1 MLFHVVKASNWEKYK
16 QSGIYFPETFDIENF
31 IHLSEASQVKGV
43 LERYYKN
50 QDNLL
55 ILCIEKEKLTSELIY
70 EKATNDEYFPHLYGG
85 LNINAVSKIITG
97 PYQNLLETDL

>member
-16 QSGIYFPETFDIENF
+16 QSGIYFSETFDTEKF

-50 QDNLL
+50 QDDLL
-55 ILCIEKEKLTSELIY
+55 ILCINKEKLSAKLIY
-70 EKATNDEYFPHLYGG
+70 ENATNDEYFPHLYDG
-85 LNINAVSKIITG
+85 LNINAIYKIITG
-97 PYQNLLETDL
+97 SYQNLLETDL